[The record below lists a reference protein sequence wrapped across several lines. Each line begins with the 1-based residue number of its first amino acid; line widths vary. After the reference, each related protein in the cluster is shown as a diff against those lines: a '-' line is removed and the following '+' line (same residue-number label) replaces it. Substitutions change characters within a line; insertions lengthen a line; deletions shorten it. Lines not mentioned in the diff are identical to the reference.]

1 MQNFCGKIGQKGEC
15 GIASDLVSMRECSI
29 ACVCMSCVLL
39 LHMMV
44 IGWVWLMYLECE

>member
-1 MQNFCGKIGQKGEC
+1 MNNHVELLLAKVAKGCEW

-29 ACVCMSCVLL
+29 ACVYLSCVLL

-44 IGWVWLMYLECE
+44 IGWV